1 MRPRHQQGQICLR
14 GSNWVLRYH
23 EDRIVDG
30 RVKRVRTMKVL
41 APYSA
46 YPYKISET
54 NSQLRSVLGEKITTI
69 LSTVNG
75 RGGTNADSTL
85 TLGEFIEHRYFPRL
99 DQRLK
104 MPAGNELHIE
114 PSTVK
119 GYKDIWKVHLQ
130 EKPAAKIR
138 LRDFNAK
145 TGQQFLESL
154 PQTLSHQTHLRESN
168 GGNESWR
175 SN

>member
-1 MRPRHQQGQICLR
+1 MKEFWWARKDLNLRPTDYESARICIFPLYFCRFRSQTGPITMRPRHQQGQICVR
-14 GSNWVLRYH
+14 GSNWILRYH

-41 APYSA
+41 APYST
-46 YPYKISET
+46 YPYKITET
-54 NSQLRSVLGEKITTI
+54 NSQLRSVLSEKINTI
-69 LSTVNG
+69 LSAING
-75 RGGTNADSTL
+75 QGGTNADSTL

-119 GYKDIWKVHLQ
+119 GYKD
-130 EKPAAKIR
+130 
-138 LRDFNAK
+138 
-145 TGQQFLESL
+145 
-154 PQTLSHQTHLRESN
+154 
-168 GGNESWR
+168 
-175 SN
+175 